1 MNLVK
6 LKAKYTIKKM
16 IIARYLI
23 KEIIQTLFAVCL
35 VLMIIGLSG
44 QLVDVFS
51 DVVDGTLSVN
61 TVMLVL
67 GLKSLKMLM
76 VILPLSLYLAVLMTL
91 SRFYQ
96 NNEMAAISA
105 SGISQIFIMK
115 IIVSF
120 TFLFAIFIGIF
131 SFQIVPWANGLQQQ
145 INTKAESATELE
157 GMVAG
162 RFREAS
168 EGVGVMYVE
177 GLDDDRTQMQGVFI
191 QQRLK
196 KNAELIIRANKG
208 HREVNEKNGDRFMV
222 FEKGVRYQRTKG
234 KLDYTVVEF
243 EEHGVRV
250 QEKKSTIKEKKQSA
264 MPTLELIKKE
274 GLIYTAEFHSRL
286 APVIL
291 SLLLSALAVPLS
303 QTSPR
308 QGQYLRL
315 GLGLLIY
322 IVVTNLINVG
332 KSWITHGS
340 VPAMLGLWWIH
351 ALLLTLVIF
360 LLMQQVGFR
369 YLFSKGKQL

>member
-1 MNLVK
+1 
-6 LKAKYTIKKM
+6 M

-44 QLVDVFS
+44 QLVKVFS
-51 DVVDGTLSVN
+51 DVAAGILSVN

-91 SRFYQ
+91 SRFYH

-105 SGISQIFIMK
+105 SGISQIYIVK
-115 IIVSF
+115 VIVSF
-120 TFLFAIFIGIF
+120 TFLFSILIGIF
-131 SFQIVPWANGLQQQ
+131 SFQIVPWANGLQQE
-145 INTKAESATELE
+145 IRLKTENTAELE

-162 RFREAS
+162 RFRESSA
-168 EGVGVMYVE
+168 GVMYVE
-177 GLDDDRTQMQGVFI
+177 NISDDQTQMQGVFI

-196 KNAELIIRANKG
+196 NNTDLVIRANKG
-208 HREVNEKNGDRFMV
+208 HREINQQTGDRFMV
-222 FEKGVRYQRTKG
+222 LENGVRYQKTRG
-234 KLDYTVVEF
+234 QLDYTVIEF
-243 EEHGVRV
+243 AEHGVRV
-250 QEKKSTIKEKKQSA
+250 QEKTPVIKQKKQTA
-264 MPTLELIKKE
+264 LPTLELMKKE

-291 SLLLSALAVPLS
+291 CLLLSALAVPLS

-315 GLGLLIY
+315 GLGLIIY

-332 KSWITHGS
+332 KSWIVHGK
-340 VPAMLGLWWIH
+340 VPAMLGLWWVY
-351 ALLLTLVIF
+351 AVLLMLVIF
-360 LLMQQVGFR
+360 LLMHQLGFR
-369 YLFSKGKQL
+369 YLFSKGKQ

>member
-1 MNLVK
+1 
-6 LKAKYTIKKM
+6 M

-23 KEIIQTLFAVCL
+23 KEIAQTLFAVCL

-51 DVVDGTLSVN
+51 DVADGTLSVN
-61 TVMLVL
+61 TVMVVL

-76 VILPLSLYLAVLMTL
+76 VILPLSLYLSVLMTL

-115 IIVSF
+115 IVVSF
-120 TFLFAIFIGIF
+120 TFLFSIFIGIF
-131 SFQIVPWANGLQQQ
+131 SFQIVPWANGLQQD
-145 INTKAESATELE
+145 INSKTENATELE

-162 RFREAS
+162 RFRESSA
-168 EGVGVMYVE
+168 GVGVMYVE
-177 GLDDDRTQMQGVFI
+177 GLDDERTQMQGVFI

-196 KNAELIIRANKG
+196 KNAELVIRANKG
-208 HREVNEKNGDRFMV
+208 RREMNKETGDRFMIL
-222 FEKGVRYQRTKG
+222 EDGVRYQKTRG

-250 QEKKSTIKEKKQSA
+250 QEKTSEIKQKKQTA
-264 MPTLELIKKE
+264 MPTLELIKKD
-274 GLIYTAEFHSRL
+274 GLIYKAEFHSRL
-286 APVIL
+286 APIIL
-291 SLLLSALAVPLS
+291 CLLLSALAVPLS

-315 GLGLLIY
+315 GLGLFVY
-322 IVVTNLINVG
+322 IMVTNLINVG
-332 KSWITHGS
+332 KSWIVHGT
-340 VPAMLGLWWIH
+340 VPSIVGLWWIH
-351 ALLLTLVIF
+351 AILLTLVIF

-369 YLFSKGKQL
+369 YLFSKGKQK

>member
-1 MNLVK
+1 
-6 LKAKYTIKKM
+6 M

-23 KEIIQTLFAVCL
+23 KEIAQTLFAVCL

-51 DVVDGTLSVN
+51 DVADGTLSVN
-61 TVMLVL
+61 TVMVVL

-76 VILPLSLYLAVLMTL
+76 VILPLSLYLSVLMTL

-105 SGISQIFIMK
+105 SGISQLYIMK
-115 IIVSF
+115 VVVSF
-120 TFLFAIFIGIF
+120 TFLFSIFIGIF
-131 SFQIVPWANGLQQQ
+131 SFQIIPWANGQQQ
-145 INTKAESATELE
+145 EIKTKTENATELE

-162 RFREAS
+162 RFRESSA
-168 EGVGVMYVE
+168 GVGVMYVE
-177 GLDDDRTQMQGVFI
+177 GLDDERTQMQGVFI

-196 KNAELIIRANKG
+196 KNSELVIRANNG
-208 HREVNEKNGDRFMV
+208 RRETNKETGDRFIV
-222 FEKGVRYQRTKG
+222 LKDGVRYQKTRG
-234 KLDYTVVEF
+234 KLDYTVIEF

-250 QEKKSTIKEKKQSA
+250 QEKSSEVKQKKHSA

-274 GLIYTAEFHSRL
+274 EPVYKAEFHSRL
-286 APVIL
+286 APIIL
-291 SLLLSALAVPLS
+291 CLLLSALAVPLS

-315 GLGLLIY
+315 GIGLFVY
-322 IVVTNLINVG
+322 IMVTNLINVG
-332 KSWITHGS
+332 KSWIVHGT
-340 VPAMLGLWWIH
+340 VPSIVGLWWVH
-351 ALLLTLVIF
+351 AILLILVIV

-369 YLFSKGKQL
+369 YLFSKGKQT

>member
-1 MNLVK
+1 
-6 LKAKYTIKKM
+6 M

-51 DVVDGTLSVN
+51 DVADGTLSVN
-61 TVMLVL
+61 TVMMVL

-76 VILPLSLYLAVLMTL
+76 VILPLSLYLSVLMTL

-105 SGISQIFIMK
+105 SGISQLYIMK

-120 TFLFAIFIGIF
+120 TFLFSIFIGIF
-131 SFQIVPWANGLQQQ
+131 SFQIIPWANGQQQ
-145 INTKAESATELE
+145 EINQKSENATELE

-162 RFREAS
+162 RFRESS

-177 GLDDDRTQMQGVFI
+177 GMDDDHKQMQGVFI

-208 HREVNEKNGDRFMV
+208 HRETNQQNGDRFMV
-222 FEKGVRYQRTKG
+222 LENGVRYQRTRG
-234 KLDYTVVEF
+234 KLDYTVIEF

-250 QEKKSTIKEKKQSA
+250 QEKASEVQQKKQTA
-264 MPTLELIKKE
+264 LPTLELMKKE
-274 GLIYTAEFHSRL
+274 GPIYTAEFHSRL
-286 APVIL
+286 APIL
-291 SLLLSALAVPLS
+291 LCLLLSALAVPLS

-315 GLGLLIY
+315 GIGLFIY
-322 IVVTNLINVG
+322 IIVTNFINIG
-332 KSWITHGS
+332 KTWIAHGK
-340 VPAMLGLWWIH
+340 VPAMLGLWWVH
-351 ALLLTLVIF
+351 AILLILVIL

-369 YLFSKGKQL
+369 YLFSKGKRS